1 MGFSNAQVH
10 TFVDASPASLVFEL
24 YAAPH
29 RGLSL
34 HECSGKNRCS
44 VRSEKRKN
52 SESAFCFFEM
62 KQHPRTEKIE
72 GDKTF
77 CLGTSGAYFKILD
90 GASLKRAKDIVRSE
104 NLWGRRPERLLLA
117 EPRDRRMMTRSLPGF
132 FSDSTSA

>member
-1 MGFSNAQVH
+1 MSAAGF
-10 TFVDASPASLVFEL
+10 
-24 YAAPH
+24 
-29 RGLSL
+29 
-34 HECSGKNRCS
+34 RCS

-52 SESAFCFFEM
+52 SESAFYFFEM

-72 GDKTF
+72 RGTTLHF

-90 GASLKRAKDIVRSE
+90 GASLKDIVRSE